1 MRLSYDDIIVEP
13 VITEKALNL
22 RDKFGK
28 YTFIVH
34 KDATK
39 PQIKEAVEK
48 IFKVKVKKV
57 NTMLIKP
64 KPRRNFRY
72 RFRTGYKSSYKKA
85 IVTLE
90 KGHKIDL
97 GV

>member
-13 VITEKALNL
+13 VIT
-22 RDKFGK
+22 
-28 YTFIVH
+28 
-34 KDATK
+34 
-39 PQIKEAVEK
+39 QIKEAVEK
-48 IFKVKVKKV
+48 IFNVKVKKV